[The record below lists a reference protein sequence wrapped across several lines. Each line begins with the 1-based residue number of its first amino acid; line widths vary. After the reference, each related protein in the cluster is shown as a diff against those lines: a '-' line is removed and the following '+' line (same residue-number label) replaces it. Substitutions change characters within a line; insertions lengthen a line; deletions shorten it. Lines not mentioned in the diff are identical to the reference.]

1 MHFQEAFFEETFVV
15 LCDVDGAG
23 LALAAV
29 VAGHLSF
36 EVDHLVQKVV
46 VRVLRGLG
54 VDLHTTNYNTT
65 HHLHRHTQPSQNV
78 TVANI
83 ANSSLPKSI
92 FPIID

>member
-65 HHLHRHTQPSQNV
+65 HSHHKTSQSQTLLTLHYPSPYF
-78 TVANI
+78 
-83 ANSSLPKSI
+83 L
-92 FPIID
+92 